1 MLNKLKKKLHI
12 LQNIYIKNNYF
23 FKRKSYAMD
32 GEDTALLDY
41 CENIKQGFYVDVGAH
56 HPIQRSNTH
65 LLYLK
70 GWRGVNIDVSDF
82 SLELFNFLRP
92 DDLNIQSAISD
103 KDGEIELYYQ
113 KDFSQLST
121 TDIRWAKENFNNSF
135 KTKKINSITL
145 NTLLKNSI
153 YKNKN
158 IDFLNVDVEGA
169 ELEVLTG
176 LDFNIYKPKVLCIEI
191 LGHRHL
197 DSINREESLQ
207 QDKIYEYLKN
217 KNYKKVWSGSSFC
230 SHLFLKNN

>member
-12 LQNIYIKNNYF
+12 LQNIYVKNNYF

-32 GEDTALLDY
+32 GEDTALLNY
-41 CENIKQGFYVDVGAH
+41 LENIKQGFYVDVGAH
-56 HPIQRSNTH
+56 HPVQRSNTC

-70 GWRGVNIDVSDF
+70 GWRGINIDVSDF

-92 DDLNIQSAISD
+92 DDLNVQSAISD
-103 KDGEIELYYQ
+103 KDGEIELFYQ

-121 TDIRWAKENFNNSF
+121 TDIRWAKENFDNNF

-145 NTLLKNSI
+145 NTLLENSV

-158 IDFLNVDVEGA
+158 IDFLNIDVEGA
-169 ELEVLTG
+169 ELKALSG

-191 LGHRHL
+191 LGYRHL
-197 DSINREESLQ
+197 NQEDREKFLS
-207 QDKIYEYLKN
+207 QDNIYKYLIN
-217 KNYKKVWSGSSFC
+217 KNYKKVWSGPSFC
-230 SHLFLKNN
+230 SHIFIKA

>member
-12 LQNIYIKNNYF
+12 LQNIYVKNNYF

-32 GEDTALLDY
+32 GEDTALLNY
-41 CENIKQGFYVDVGAH
+41 LESVKQGFYVDVGAH

-70 GWRGVNIDVSDF
+70 GWRGINIDVSDF

-92 DDLNIQSAISD
+92 DDLNVQSAISD
-103 KDGEIELYYQ
+103 KDEEIELYYQ
-113 KDFSQLST
+113 KDFSQLTT
-121 TDIRWAKENFNNSF
+121 TDIRWAKENFNNNF

-145 NTLLKNSI
+145 NTLLENSI

-158 IDFLNVDVEGA
+158 IDFLNIDVEGA
-169 ELEVLTG
+169 ELKALSG

-191 LGHRHL
+191 LGYRHL
-197 DSINREESLQ
+197 GSVDREKSLS
-207 QDKIYEYLKN
+207 QDNIYKYLID

-230 SHLFLKNN
+230 SHIFIKA

>member
-23 FKRKSYAMD
+23 FKKKSYAMD
-32 GEDTALLDY
+32 GEDTALFNY
-41 CENIKQGFYVDVGAH
+41 IENKKNGFYVDVGAH

-92 DDLNIQSAISD
+92 DDLSIQSAISD

-121 TDIRWAKENFNNSF
+121 TDIRWAKENFDNNF

-145 NTLLKNSI
+145 NTLLENSV

-169 ELEVLTG
+169 ELKVLAG

-191 LGHRHL
+191 LGYRHL
-197 DSINREESLQ
+197 SPEDREKSLS
-207 QDKIYEYLKN
+207 QDNIYKYLID

-230 SHLFLKNN
+230 SHIFIKA

>member
-1 MLNKLKKKLHI
+1 MLNKLKKKLHV

-41 CENIKQGFYVDVGAH
+41 FENIKQGFYVDVGAH
-56 HPIQRSNTH
+56 HPVQRSNTC

-70 GWRGVNIDVSDF
+70 GWRGINIDVSDF

-103 KDGEIELYYQ
+103 KDGEIELFYQ

-121 TDIRWAKENFNNSF
+121 TDIRWAKENFDNNF

-145 NTLLKNSI
+145 NTLLENSV

-158 IDFLNVDVEGA
+158 IDFLNIDVEGA
-169 ELEVLTG
+169 ELKALSG

-191 LGHRHL
+191 LGYRHSSPE
-197 DSINREESLQ
+197 DREKILS
-207 QDKIYEYLKN
+207 QDNIYKYLIN
-217 KNYKKVWSGSSFC
+217 KNYKKVWSGPSFC
-230 SHLFLKNN
+230 SHIFIKA